1 MVCSGHFLVGRDEH
15 HVQVIDL
22 GKLCSFSVGG
32 SCHAGEFLIH
42 TKIVLKSNGG
52 EGLVFLLNSHTLF
65 GFQCL
70 MQTITVTT
78 ARHEAASELI
88 YDDDLTI
95 FDHVVHIL
103 AEEGVG
109 F

>member
-1 MVCSGHFLVGRDEH
+1 MVYSDHLFVGRDEN
-15 HVQVIDL
+15 HVQSIDL
-22 GKLCSFSVGG
+22 GKLSSFSVGS

-52 EGLVFLLNSHTLF
+52 EGLVFLLNPHTLF

-70 MQTITVTT
+70 MQTIAVTT
-78 ARHEAASELI
+78 ARHEATSELI

-103 AEEGVG
+103 AKEGVG
-109 F
+109 L